1 MKLNIIAIIIGLM
14 CLIVGLAL
22 GYGLGASRVEEEKVA
37 PEERSENI
45 TALLNIEKS
54 SLLDDITAQFRGEV
68 VEIEENSLLI
78 KEGADSLRG
87 EIGDFAPSV
96 AKIRLTE
103 DGKKELV
110 DQEFKF
116 QDVKIGDKVVVN
128 CILREGHW
136 QIIGV
141 TIEEISPH

>member
-1 MKLNIIAIIIGLM
+1 MVIIIGVI
-14 CLIVGLAL
+14 CLIVGLVL

-37 PEERSENI
+37 PEERSENA

-54 SLLDDITAQFRGEV
+54 SLLDNITAQFQGEV
-68 VEIEENSLLI
+68 VEIEEDSFLI
-78 KEGADSLRG
+78 KEGADSLKG

-103 DGKKELV
+103 DGKEELV

-116 QDVKIGDKVVVN
+116 QDIKIGDKVIVN
-128 CILREGHW
+128 CFLREGHW
-136 QIIGV
+136 QIMGV
-141 TIEEISPH
+141 MIEEISPH